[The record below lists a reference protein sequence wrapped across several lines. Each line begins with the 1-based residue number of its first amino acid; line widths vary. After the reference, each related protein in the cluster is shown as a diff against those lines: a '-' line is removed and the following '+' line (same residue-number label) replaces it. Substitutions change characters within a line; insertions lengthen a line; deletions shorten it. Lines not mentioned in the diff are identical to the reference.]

1 MKMLGGGGGLKFCM
15 CVFFCATTIVFH
27 GENLNN
33 LMICLTQ
40 CTLFFQS
47 FDFYCRIAF
56 RALSVRCM

>member
-27 GENLNN
+27 RENLNN
-33 LMICLTQ
+33 LIVCFTQ
-40 CTLFFQS
+40 RTLFFQS